1 MINLN
6 IDYNKYNLL
15 KEKGII
21 KEIND
26 PKGRK
31 YTFFININ
39 NKSIFFKECSKEGIA
54 NELIIDSICRL
65 FNKDVLEQDYSYI
78 TNKYDR
84 KIYGLI
90 NNNYK
95 NDDYSYISLDTILN
109 DYYVYITNNNINY
122 EKIRIY
128 ELVNLETIWQA
139 LEYRYRIN

>member
-39 NKSIFFKECSKEGIA
+39 
-54 NELIIDSICRL
+54 L
-65 FNKDVLEQDYSYI
+65 FN
-78 TNKYDR
+78 
-84 KIYGLI
+84 
-90 NNNYK
+90 
-95 NDDYSYISLDTILN
+95 
-109 DYYVYITNNNINY
+109 
-122 EKIRIY
+122 
-128 ELVNLETIWQA
+128 
-139 LEYRYRIN
+139 

>member
-78 TNKYDR
+78 TNEYDR

-95 NDDYSYISLDTILN
+95 NDDYLY
-109 DYYVYITNNNINY
+109 
-122 EKIRIY
+122 
-128 ELVNLETIWQA
+128 
-139 LEYRYRIN
+139 